1 LQRVK
6 LRVLEQTVELKIREK
21 FMKTFEI
28 ESTRNLSEHDKVLQA
43 VLDFFYKFPG
53 VVGCFLSGSVATNEM
68 DEDSDLDIG
77 ILFQSADDRE
87 RSWQKRWE
95 WEITS
100 WFHRF
105 DADHIKPYFVIYFNE
120 PQIQTDI
127 NLYIEND
134 LPPVEGGPYTVVWDQ
149 TGVLK
154 NWGKMQS
161 EHPKSTPSWQAVVHE
176 DERFWAWSFYVY
188 RHLHRGEYYHIAYA
202 FSELR
207 DVIEKWVA
215 RLAGYSRF
223 GTRRLEKQAFGR
235 ELLAYD
241 LFPKPKLESL
251 KRSMV
256 NLLEIQLLMRK
267 RIEEEYGIKWKT
279 TDEAIEKISKLISDL

>member
-1 LQRVK
+1 
-6 LRVLEQTVELKIREK
+6 
-21 FMKTFEI
+21 MKTFEI

-43 VLDFFYKFPG
+43 VLDFFYKVPG

-68 DEDSDLDIG
+68 DEDSDIDIG
-77 ILFQSADDRE
+77 ILFQSAHDRE
-87 RSWQKRWE
+87 RSWRKRWE

-105 DADHIKPYFVIYFNE
+105 DADHIKPYFVIYFYE

-134 LPPVEGGPYTVVWDQ
+134 LTPVEGGPCLVVWDQ
-149 TGVLK
+149 KGVLK
-154 NWGKMQS
+154 NWAKMQ
-161 EHPKSTPSWQAVVHE
+161 PKPQKSTPSWQAVVHE

-188 RHLHRGEYYHIAYA
+188 RHLHRGEYFHIASA

-207 DVIEKWVA
+207 DIVEQWVA

-223 GTRRLEKQAFGR
+223 DTRHLEKKAFGR

-256 NLLEIQLLMRK
+256 DLLEIQLLMRK
-267 RIEEEYGIKWKT
+267 RIEEEYGIRWKT
-279 TDEAIEKISKLISDL
+279 TDAAIEKISKLIRRL